1 MKVLYWTHAQLD
13 EIAEQVQASGRTLRR
28 AALRGTIR
36 CTRRSPRRFEVDS
49 SESEYVRRH
58 WPLLGRALQVLRT
71 QPNVRLAVLYG
82 SVSRGDERSDSDV
95 DLVVEFAEPSV
106 HALSLL
112 SGRLEEE
119 LGRPVQVVLLE
130 SVKESPT
137 LLADVLRDGRV
148 LVDRSGVWP
157 RLKRREAQV
166 RASAEAENARAAD
179 ELVAAFEELF
189 V

>member
-1 MKVLYWTHAQLD
+1 MRVSTCAGIGLCSAGHCRCCGRNRTSGWLCCTA
-13 EIAEQVQASGRTLRR
+13 AS
-28 AALRGTIR
+28 
-36 CTRRSPRRFEVDS
+36 V
-49 SESEYVRRH
+49 
-58 WPLLGRALQVLRT
+58 
-71 QPNVRLAVLYG
+71 
-82 SVSRGDERSDSDV
+82 GDDRSDSDV
-95 DLVVEFAEPSV
+95 DLIVAFAEPSV

-112 SGRLEEE
+112 SARLEEE

-137 LLADVLRDGRV
+137 LLADVLRDGRA
-148 LVDRSGVWP
+148 LADRSGVWP

-166 RASAEAENARAAD
+166 RASAEAENARAAN